1 MKNRVIREAMSMIA
15 GGAITTCISVTALAA
30 VPENVANRL
39 GQDLTPLGAEK
50 AGNSDGSI
58 PAWTGGLTEPP
69 AGAGYQAGGKYQD
82 PFGDDPIR
90 FTVSGANVGEYE
102 AHLTPGQIAMLQT
115 FPSYKM
121 NIYPTRRSC
130 ANPQS
135 SYAQA
140 RENALNG
147 RLEVD
152 GNGVIDAV
160 RTTPFPIPNNALE
173 IVWNHTLTYRAFK
186 IAAQTVNAAPTR
198 DGNFTPI
205 VVQTDT
211 IINYSNPAVSRT
223 EELDNVSVYIIF
235 NTVAPARSA
244 GSVLL
249 VHETLNQAAGA
260 RRAWQ
265 YSPGTRR
272 VRRAPNIAYDNP
284 GTNSD
289 GLSTSDSFDMYNGAP
304 DRYDWTVLGKREV
317 FISANNYRLQQSDQQ
332 YEDIVRPGHVN
343 QDLVRYERRRV
354 WEVEGN
360 RKPGTRHVY
369 SRRQLAM
376 DEDGWSIAATSLYDG
391 RGELWRAQERWSA
404 VAYDHPLC
412 NSAGDVVYDL
422 NAGRYLAGGLIAQE
436 AAVNYDASELNI
448 DRYTPA
454 SIRQLGVR

>member
-1 MKNRVIREAMSMIA
+1 MGIGFLRGTKAFMV
-15 GGAITTCISVTALAA
+15 GGALAATMSVAAYAA
-30 VPENVANRL
+30 VPEAVANRL

-50 AGNSDGSI
+50 AGNADGSI
-58 PAWTGGLTEPP
+58 PAWTGGLATPP
-69 AGAGYQAGGKYQD
+69 AGFQIGEHYAD
-82 PFGDDPIR
+82 PYGDDAIG
-90 FTVSGANVGEYE
+90 FTINGGNVGQYE
-102 AHLTPGQIAMLQT
+102 ANLTPGQIAMLQT

-121 NIYPTRRSC
+121 NVYPTRRSC
-130 ANPQS
+130 ANPAS

-140 RENALNG
+140 RENAVNG

-152 GNGVIDAV
+152 GNGVVDAV

-186 IAAQTVNAAPTR
+186 IAAQTVNVAPTR
-198 DGNFTPI
+198 DGSFTPI

-317 FISANNYRLQQSDQQ
+317 FISANNYRLQQAEAT
-332 YEDIVRPGHVN
+332 YEDIVNPGHAN

-354 WEVEGN
+354 WEIEGN
-360 RKPGTRHVY
+360 LKSATRHVY
-369 SRRQLAM
+369 SRRQMVM

-422 NAGRYLAGGLIAQE
+422 NAGRYLAGGLNSQE
-436 AAVNYDASELNI
+436 APVNYDASELNI
-448 DRYTPA
+448 DRYTPG

>member
-1 MKNRVIREAMSMIA
+1 MGIGFLRGTKAFMV
-15 GGAITTCISVTALAA
+15 GGAIAATMSVAAYAA
-30 VPENVANRL
+30 VPEAVANRL

-50 AGNSDGSI
+50 AGNADGSI
-58 PAWTGGLTEPP
+58 PAWTGGLATPP
-69 AGAGYQAGGKYQD
+69 AGYQAGQHYAD
-82 PFGDDPIR
+82 PYGDDAIG
-90 FTVSGANVGEYE
+90 FTVNGTNVGQYE
-102 AHLTPGQIAMLQT
+102 ANLTPGQIAMLQT

-121 NIYPTRRSC
+121 NVYPTRRSC
-130 ANPQS
+130 ANPES
-135 SYAQA
+135 SYVQA
-140 RENALNG
+140 RQNAISG
-147 RLEVD
+147 ELEVD
-152 GNGVIDAV
+152 GNGVVDAV

-186 IAAQTVNAAPTR
+186 IASQSVNVAPTR
-198 DGNFTPI
+198 DGSFTPI

-317 FISANNYRLQQSDQQ
+317 FISANNYRLQQAEAT
-332 YEDIVRPGHVN
+332 YEDIVGPGHVN

-354 WEVEGN
+354 WEIEGN
-360 RKPGTRHVY
+360 LKSGTRHVY

-422 NAGRYLAGGLIAQE
+422 NAGRYLAGGLNSQE
-436 AAVNYDASELNI
+436 APVNYDASELNI
-448 DRYTPA
+448 DRYTPGA
-454 SIRQLGVR
+454 IRQLGVR

>member
-1 MKNRVIREAMSMIA
+1 MSLVT
-15 GGAITTCISVTALAA
+15 GGAITACLSLTALAA
-30 VPENVANRL
+30 VPEHVANRL

-58 PAWTGGLTEPP
+58 PAWTGGITEPP
-69 AGAGYQAGGKYQD
+69 VGTVYQAGGKYQD
-82 PFGDDPIR
+82 PFGDDLIR
-90 FTVSGANVGEYE
+90 FTVSGANAGEYE

-332 YEDIVRPGHVN
+332 YEDIVQPGHVN

-360 RKPGTRHVY
+360 LKPGTRHVY

-404 VAYDHPLC
+404 VAYNHPLC

>member
-1 MKNRVIREAMSMIA
+1 MELGFLREIKAFFAGSVIAS
-15 GGAITTCISVTALAA
+15 CICATAFAA
-30 VPENVANRL
+30 VPESVANRL

-50 AGNSDGSI
+50 AGNADGSI
-58 PAWTGGLTEPP
+58 PAWTGGLASPP
-69 AGAGYQAGGKYQD
+69 AGYQVGDHYAD
-82 PFGDDPIR
+82 PYGDDAIS
-90 FTVSGANVGEYE
+90 FTIDGTNVGQYE
-102 AHLTPGQIAMLQT
+102 ANLTLGQIAMLRT

-121 NIYPTRRSC
+121 NVYPTRRSC
-130 ANPQS
+130 ANPES

-140 RENALNG
+140 RQNAVSG

-152 GNGVIDAV
+152 GNGVVDAV
-160 RTTPFPIPNNALE
+160 RTTPFPIPNSALE

-186 IAAQTVNAAPTR
+186 IASQSVNVAPTR
-198 DGNFTPI
+198 DGSFTPI

-304 DRYDWTVLGKREV
+304 DRYDWTVIGKREV
-317 FISANNYRLQQSDQQ
+317 FISANNYRLQQPETA
-332 YEDIVRPGHVN
+332 YEDIVGPGHVN

-360 RKPGTRHVY
+360 LKARTRHVY

-422 NAGRYLAGGLIAQE
+422 NAGRYLAGGLNSQE
-436 AAVNYDASELNI
+436 APVNYNASELNI
-448 DRYTPA
+448 DRYTPGA
-454 SIRQLGVR
+454 IRQLGVR

>member
-1 MKNRVIREAMSMIA
+1 MGIGFLRGTKAFMVGSAIAATMSVA
-15 GGAITTCISVTALAA
+15 ALAA
-30 VPENVANRL
+30 VPEAVANRL

-50 AGNSDGSI
+50 AGNAEGSI
-58 PAWTGGLTEPP
+58 PAWTGGLATPP
-69 AGAGYQAGGKYQD
+69 AGFQVGEHYAD
-82 PFGDDPIR
+82 PYGDDAIG
-90 FTVSGANVGEYE
+90 FTINGGNVGQYE
-102 AHLTPGQIAMLQT
+102 ANLTPGQIAMLQT

-121 NIYPTRRSC
+121 NVYPTRRSC
-130 ANPQS
+130 ANPAS

-140 RENALNG
+140 RENAVNG

-152 GNGVIDAV
+152 GNGVVDAV

-186 IAAQTVNAAPTR
+186 IAAQSVNVAPTR
-198 DGNFTPI
+198 DGSFTPI

-223 EELDNVSVYIIF
+223 EELNNVSVYIIF

-317 FISANNYRLQQSDQQ
+317 FISANNYRLQQAEAT
-332 YEDIVRPGHVN
+332 YEDIVNPGHVN

-354 WEVEGN
+354 WEIEGN
-360 RKPGTRHVY
+360 LKSATRHVY
-369 SRRQLAM
+369 ARRQMAM

-422 NAGRYLAGGLIAQE
+422 NAGRYLAGGLNSQE
-436 AAVNYDASELNI
+436 APVNYDASELNI
-448 DRYTPA
+448 DRYTPG